1 MEKIT
6 VEATTDNLQDVIDFA
21 TAQLE
26 EHDCSMKVVMQM
38 ELVIEEIFVNVSSYA
53 YHPDTG
59 DVTICVDFAENP
71 SAVEMTFIDGGKPY
85 NPLEKEDP
93 DTTLDIDEREIGGLG
108 IFLVKK
114 NVDDIAYE
122 YADGKN
128 ILRVKKFF

>member
-93 DTTLDIDEREIGGLG
+93 DTTLGIDEREIGGLG

-114 NVDDIAYE
+114 NVDDISYE

>member
-6 VEATTDNLQDVIDFA
+6 VEAATDNLQQVIDFA
-21 TAQLE
+21 TELLE
-26 EHDCSMKVVMQM
+26 MHDCPMKAVMQM

-53 YHPDTG
+53 YEPETG
-59 DVTICVDFAENP
+59 DVTICVEFAENP
-71 SAVEMTFIDGGKPY
+71 SAVEITFIDGGKPY
-85 NPLEKEDP
+85 NPLEKDDP
-93 DTTLDIDEREIGGLG
+93 DTTLGIDEREIGGLG

-114 NVDDIAYE
+114 NVDDISYE